1 MKLANQYSFL
11 MLTKAIK
18 ETREMA
24 IKYQAGAKGEWVC
37 CINQV
42 ANSGDVP
49 PNKAMAVLKVK
60 AKPE

>member
-1 MKLANQYSFL
+1 
-11 MLTKAIK
+11 MLNSATKEI
-18 ETREMA
+18 MA
-24 IKYQAGAKGEWVC
+24 TAMRYHAGANGECVS

-42 ANSGDVP
+42 ANYGEVP

>member
-1 MKLANQYSFL
+1 
-11 MLTKAIK
+11 MLTNATK
-18 ETREMA
+18 ETREIA
-24 IKYQAGAKGEWVC
+24 IRYQAGAKGEWVC

-42 ANSGDVP
+42 ANNGEVP

>member
-1 MKLANQYSFL
+1 
-11 MLTKAIK
+11 MLTKATK
-18 ETREMA
+18 EIREMA

-49 PNKAMAVLKVK
+49 PSKAMAVLKVK